1 MKVRLSKLA
10 EEQEVDFEEAFRIAT
25 EKLPEGSLTGKGKN
39 TWVNEQGAEI
49 LSKSL
54 MIDEIIPKH
63 YEGIVISECPN
74 PRYNY
79 VVNKEIGKKVAMM
92 VPRTKKG
99 MLVGKKVTFEA
110 IEDIKGTSYRYVQ
123 KPRYS

>member
-10 EEQEVDFEEAFRIAT
+10 EEQDVDFEEALKIAT
-25 EKLPEGSLTGKGKN
+25 EKLPESSLTGKGKN

-54 MIDEIIPKH
+54 MIDEIISKH
-63 YEGIVISECPN
+63 YEGIVIAECPN

-79 VVNKEIGKKVAMM
+79 VISKEIGKKVAMM

-99 MLVGKKVTFEA
+99 RLIGKKITFEA
-110 IEDIKGTSYRYVQ
+110 IEDIKGVSYRYVQ
-123 KPRYS
+123 KRRYS